1 MESVL
6 SCICCVKYPGVETAT
21 ASATTAAAA
30 AATTTTTTTTIFVA
44 GFGALLF
51 LLLRAALSP
60 GERARTLANELQ
72 GAELGVG
79 GCCRMLQAFALRAE
93 VSPDLSFGRDWP

>member
-1 MESVL
+1 MESAL

-21 ASATTAAAA
+21 ASATTTAAAA
-30 AATTTTTTTTIFVA
+30 AAPTTTTTIIFVA

>member
-21 ASATTAAAA
+21 ASATTTAAAA
-30 AATTTTTTTTIFVA
+30 ATTIFVA